1 MAKYRQVHT
10 TFWQDPKILEEMTPE
25 DKYFYLYLL
34 TNPNTTQIGVYQITK
49 KQMAFDLGYSTE
61 SINSLLDRFINNHGV
76 IKYNEST
83 RELAIINWGKYNLH
97 KAGKPVIDCVKK
109 ELKEVKDLSLLPFI
123 SEKIK
128 NQDVKN
134 LYDSYAKNEGLY
146 FEPSKRYKPTN
157 IEKITTNNYVLWRD
171 RQTCFY
177 TGLVLQKE
185 DIQIDHISPR
195 VDGGSGNPGNLV
207 VCYSKFNNL
216 KSGRSELNEVI
227 SEWNEKNPGLI
238 VNASVV
244 AHKIESLKEFEKLRY
259 DSGITYRETIENG
272 IYDTY
277 TLRNFLNTTR
287 GQEEEKEKEE
297 EVEEEKEQQEENV
310 YHFYQENFGVL
321 NPFISE
327 KLTMWVDDVGI
338 ELVIESMKRALAN
351 QKKFNYAEGILK
363 RWQNENIKTLADVQA
378 LDNQFNNKGSVQNGV
393 VQKDQYSSLF

>member
-109 ELKEVKDLSLLPFI
+109 ELKAVKDKTLLW
-123 SEKIK
+123 EVM
-128 NQDVKN
+128 N
-134 LYDSYAKNEGLY
+134 
-146 FEPSKRYKPTN
+146 N
-157 IEKITTNNYVLWRD
+157 IPND
-171 RQTCFY
+171 
-177 TGLVLQKE
+177 
-185 DIQIDHISPR
+185 
-195 VDGGSGNPGNLV
+195 
-207 VCYSKFNNL
+207 
-216 KSGRSELNEVI
+216 
-227 SEWNEKNPGLI
+227 
-238 VNASVV
+238 SVV
-244 AHKIESLKEFEKLRY
+244 TEFSRY
-259 DSGITYRETIENG
+259 V
-272 IYDTY
+272 YDTS
-277 TLRNFLNTTR
+277 TTR
-287 GQEEEKEKEE
+287 GQEEEEEE
-297 EVEEEKEQQEENV
+297 EVEEEKEHEENV
-310 YHFYQENFGVL
+310 YDFYQKNFGVL
-321 NPFISE
+321 NPYISE

-351 QKKFNYAEGILK
+351 QKPWSYAEGILK
-363 RWQNENIKTLADVQA
+363 RWHNQNIKTIVDVRA
-378 LDNQFNNKGSVQNGV
+378 LDNQFSNKGSAGNGV